1 MALFDFMKKKD
12 EFEQIPG
19 LPPLP
24 PLPPE
29 FQQAESQMPPMP
41 EMPGMPPQFP
51 SAPDAVA
58 QMRAQGM
65 QNQDIVNSMRAQGYP
80 STDILSG
87 MQAQQMRQAPPPPIQ
102 YPALPPMPAAPP
114 PPTRPVIGP
123 SKEDVVT
130 LLTEDIQQI
139 AESIIEEKWA
149 KAKKDLVDVDKFKED
164 VDDKLS
170 KIEESIAGLQQ
181 RMDGLE
187 KSIFGKVEEYGK
199 GMSDVS
205 TELKAM
211 QRVFST
217 VMPTFTSNI
226 KEMQG
231 LLESARKKKK

>member
-1 MALFDFMKKKD
+1 MALFDFGKKKD
-12 EFEQIPG
+12 QFADMQIPG

-29 FQQAESQMPPMP
+29 FQMPQQQANLRATPPAPQAISQM
-41 EMPGMPPQFP
+41 Q
-51 SAPDAVA
+51 
-58 QMRAQGM
+58 AQGM
-65 QNQDIVNSMRAQGYP
+65 SNPQIIQALQGQGYP
-80 STDILSG
+80 STDILAG
-87 MQAQQMRQAPPPPIQ
+87 MQQQQMQQPQMPQFMLPPI
-102 YPALPPMPAAPP
+102 PAAPP
-114 PPTRPVIGP
+114 PPTRQVMGP

-130 LLTEDIQQI
+130 LLTEDIQEI
-139 AESIIEEKWA
+139 AETIIAEKWNQQ
-149 KAKKDLVDVDKFKED
+149 KKEFTNLEKWQED
-164 VDDKLS
+164 VEDKLNH
-170 KIEESIAGLQQ
+170 INESVAALQQ

-217 VMPTFTSNI
+217 VMPTFTANI

>member
-29 FQQAESQMPPMP
+29 FQQAEEPQMPPI
-41 EMPGMPPQFP
+41 PGMPSQLPP
-51 SAPDAVA
+51 AHDAVA

-149 KAKKDLVDVDKFKED
+149 KAKKDFVDVDKFKED
-164 VDDKLS
+164 VDDRLG
-170 KIEESIAGLQQ
+170 KIEELISGLQQ

-217 VMPTFTSNI
+217 ILPQFTSNI
-226 KEMQG
+226 KELQG
-231 LLESARKKKK
+231 FVDDKKKKKK